1 MTHTAPLPFVSP
13 APAGRTP
20 LQALC
25 RFPLALALVLLAT
38 PLLAQ
43 DPTTKANY
51 KQATK
56 FSSSFLS
63 KFVYDSS
70 VTPGWI
76 GETDCFWYRFRTS
89 DGRHYWLVDADALTK
104 VPLFDH
110 DLMAARLSELLE
122 TPIDAEAIDLSGI
135 EFDES
140 GNEMKFVA
148 KGWNFTYDRT
158 TASLE
163 KKDKAKARSSSR
175 RGRGSSTRQRRN
187 RTTDENKR
195 EKTEKEKAE
204 EAKKRQERLLEQW
217 RGALEKYEKKLEGK
231 EDEEEESQQGSS
243 RSRSQPQRGH
253 RSAFSPDLRWYVFSR
268 QNNLYLVERNGDLQK
283 LADVKSA
290 EEETKAAEAAAKKSE
305 GNAKEGDADRKTEE
319 QTDKK
324 GDGETESTEETD
336 GNKEEGNGDAEAD
349 SADAVEEP
357 VEATKEKESLR
368 FPFDEAKALTLSEDG
383 VEDYSYGGNEE
394 DDFGMPATVT
404 WSPDSHAFF
413 VSRSDSRGVAELF
426 LVDSLGEPRPSL
438 QQYKYPM
445 PGEPNVRNR
454 EFMMFHADNGELIQL
469 PAKWTDES
477 YVDSRWL
484 PNGELRVLRRDRTL
498 RKLEYGIVDPKTGD
512 FEVLFDEKLTDAGIN
527 TQTIRYLDDR
537 DQFIWWS
544 ERTGWGHYYL
554 YDLSGKLL
562 NPITRGRFR
571 ASRIID
577 VDEEKGLMWFR
588 GNGREKGESIYHEHL
603 YRVRLDGGDLTLLD
617 AGDANHRSVL
627 SKSRNYVVDNASR
640 VDQPPTSVLRN
651 SDGEVIMELAEADM
665 SQLTEMGWQ
674 PPERFVVKAAD
685 GTTDLYGNMWKP
697 FDFDPQQKYP
707 LIVHVYP
714 GPQTEGVTHSFSATG
729 SRQELAQLGFIV
741 IQVGHRG
748 GTPTRSKAYGSYGYF
763 NMRDYGLEDKKAAIE
778 QLAARNAFI
787 DIDRIGIYGHSGG
800 GFMTAAALLKPPYN
814 KFFKVGVSTAG
825 NHDNNIYNNY
835 WAERYHGLKEAKA
848 KEGKA
853 KESEG
858 RSSNRRTRRQRN
870 DGDTKN
876 EEQKGE
882 QGDKTE
888 TSTKDEKKDSK
899 TEQDDKSDD
908 KTRFEIEV
916 ATNAELAENLEGKLL
931 LVHGEIDNNVHPAGT
946 MRLVNALIKA
956 NKRFDMLIVPGAR
969 HSFGSASNYVKH
981 RTWEYFALHLLGD
994 QQLSADITEKHS
1006 SR

>member
-1 MTHTAPLPFVSP
+1 VS
-13 APAGRTP
+13 
-20 LQALC
+20 
-25 RFPLALALVLLAT
+25 
-38 PLLAQ
+38 
-43 DPTTKANY
+43 
-51 KQATK
+51 
-56 FSSSFLS
+56 
-63 KFVYDSS
+63 
-70 VTPGWI
+70 
-76 GETDCFWYRFRTS
+76 
-89 DGRHYWLVDADALTK
+89 
-104 VPLFDH
+104 LFDH

-158 TASLE
+158 TAALE
-163 KKDKAKARSSSR
+163 KKDKAKARSSSNR
-175 RGRGSSTRQRRN
+175 RGRGSSSRQRRGSTN
-187 RTTDENKR
+187 DEDKR

-204 EAKKRQERLLEQW
+204 EAKKRQKRLLEQW
-217 RGALEKYEKKLEGK
+217 RSALKKYEDKLEGK
-231 EDEEEESQQGSS
+231 EDEEEEGQQGSS

-268 QNNLYLVERNGDLQK
+268 QNNLYVVERNGDLQK
-283 LADVKSA
+283 LADVKS
-290 EEETKAAEAAAKKSE
+290 EEDEAKAAEADAKKSE
-305 GNAKEGDADRKTEE
+305 GEVQDGDSNGKTEE

-324 GDGETESTEETD
+324 DDTEEQSTTGTTTGTGTGTGTGTED
-336 GNKEEGNGDAEAD
+336 NAEAGNGEAD
-349 SADAVEEP
+349 ADSPAADEDAADDK
-357 VEATKEKESLR
+357 EALR
-368 FPFDEAKALTLSEDG
+368 FPFDQAKALALSDDG
-383 VEDYSYGGNEE
+383 AEDYSYGGNEE

-404 WSPDSHAFF
+404 WSPDSHGFF

-445 PGEPNVRNR
+445 PGEEKVRNR
-454 EFMMFHADNGELIQL
+454 EFMMFHADTRELIKL
-469 PAKWTDES
+469 PSKWTDES

-512 FEVLFDEKLTDAGIN
+512 FEVLFDEKLADAGIN

-537 DQFIWWS
+537 SQFIWWS

-554 YDLSGKLL
+554 YDLSGKML

-571 ASRIID
+571 ASRILD

-617 AGDANHRSVL
+617 AGDANHRSSL
-627 SKSRNYVVDNASR
+627 SKSRRFVIDNCSR
-640 VDQPPTSVLRN
+640 VDQAPTSVLRN

-665 SQLTEMGWQ
+665 SQLREMGWR
-674 PPERFVVKAAD
+674 PPDRFVVKAAD
-685 GTTDLYGNMWKP
+685 GVTDLYGNMWKP
-697 FDFDPQQKYP
+697 FDFDPQNKYP

-800 GFMTAAALLKPPYN
+800 GFMTAAALLKPPYH

-825 NHDNNIYNNY
+825 NHDNNIYNSY
-835 WAERYHGLKEAKA
+835 WAERYHGLKEAKDQ
-848 KEGKA
+848 KA
-853 KESEG
+853 KDQKAKDGESKGTEG
-858 RSSNRRTRRQRN
+858 RSTNRRGRRRGTEGDKKDQEQKT
-870 DGDTKN
+870 DGDQTERKDQDKN
-876 EEQKGE
+876 EG
-882 QGDKTE
+882 GKTE
-888 TSTKDEKKDSK
+888 TSTKDKQQDSETGK
-899 TEQDDKSDD
+899 DDKSED
-908 KTRFEIEV
+908 KTRFEIKV
-916 ATNAELAENLEGKLL
+916 ATNAELAGNLEGKLL

-956 NKRFDMLIVPGAR
+956 NKRFDLLIVPGAR

-994 QQLSADITEKHS
+994 QQTGADITEKHS
-1006 SR
+1006 PR